1 MRYREGEQ
9 TDALAMHAND
19 DMIIGSTV
27 YGLILGIGFVV
38 AGIRFKQYWLA
49 FWGTGLSIASI
60 TTMFVLLNK

>member
-1 MRYREGEQ
+1 MRYREGEPVEKLS
-9 TDALAMHAND
+9 AHAND

-49 FWGTGLSIASI
+49 FWGTGLCIASI
-60 TTMFVLLNK
+60 ATMVVLLNK